1 MEIKDCTETLA
12 WCLKMPLS
20 IAGIVVANV
29 GHDGQA
35 IHFLGCCHQFSHKT
49 LWLTWLTSKKSDSS
63 QLNGEKNRANASFP
77 GIGMV
82 PIVI

>member
-1 MEIKDCTETLA
+1 MEIKDCTEKLA

-35 IHFLGCCHQFSHKT
+35 IHFVGVLPSIFRQN
-49 LWLTWLTSKKSDSS
+49 LVVNLVNL
-63 QLNGEKNRANASFP
+63 
-77 GIGMV
+77 
-82 PIVI
+82 